1 MHNAD
6 FCCKKKD
13 KWALNPTA
21 IVHTSN
27 YLNPQ
32 SKIKNRKKKRVKHSF
47 LPIYLFY
54 YSIKHKATGTAY
66 IFQKRFI
73 NSCFM
78 LALHRFNICARQAST
93 AFPHL

>member
-1 MHNAD
+1 MLI
-6 FCCKKKD
+6 FVVKKG
-13 KWALNPTA
+13 KWVLKPTA

-54 YSIKHKATGTAY
+54 YSIKLKATGTAY
-66 IFQKRFI
+66 IFPY
-73 NSCFM
+73 
-78 LALHRFNICARQAST
+78 H
-93 AFPHL
+93 P

>member
-73 NSCFM
+73 NGCFM
-78 LALHRFNICARQAST
+78 LALHRFDICARQAAT